1 MNEELKSIDN
11 IFGLDDSSEFSQEP
25 VNINEKSKNGIV
37 EIPIHKLVDYQ
48 KSDIGKKRYQDQEL
62 QDLADSIKD
71 HGVLQPILVRAIKGE
86 SEELFE
92 ILAGHNR
99 RDGAVLADLDTVP
112 CIVKDYDDTQAEL
125 IFIESNLEKG
135 LEHFTESEKIDLI
148 YRRHEALKSQ
158 GRRTDLEENP
168 EKISAAKEFNLS
180 RSTITRYL
188 KLYKLTSNIKKL
200 LDNKLLPVVSGLEV
214 VEFPEELQ
222 EQLFFYLENK
232 NKKLDTKT
240 AQSLASYYQKG
251 KLNADTMLKILE
263 GTLKPRKKQNS
274 YKMNKKVFKKYFRP
288 EQPQAEVEEIII
300 KALEM
305 YFHEGQEGE

>member
-25 VNINEKSKNGIV
+25 VNINEKSKKDIV
-37 EIPIHKLVDYQ
+37 EIPIHKLIDYQ

-62 QDLADSIKD
+62 QDMADSIKE
-71 HGVLQPILVRAIKGE
+71 HGVLQPILVRPIE
-86 SEELFE
+86 SEDLFE

-99 RDGAVLADLDTVP
+99 RDGAVLADLETVP

-188 KLYKLTSNIKKL
+188 KLYKLTSNLKKL
-200 LDNKLLPVVSGLEV
+200 LDNKLLPIVSGLEV
-214 VEFPEELQ
+214 SKFPEELQ
-222 EQLFFYLENK
+222 EQLFFYLENQ

-240 AQSLASYYQKG
+240 AQNLSSYYQKG

-263 GTLKPRKKQNS
+263 GTLKPRKVKYS
-274 YKMNKKVFKKYFRP
+274 GYKMNKNVYKKYFSP
-288 EQPQAEVEEIII
+288 EQPQAEVEEIIV

-305 YFHEGQEGE
+305 YFQEGQDSE

>member
-1 MNEELKSIDN
+1 MFNNELKSIDN
-11 IFGLDDSSEFSQEP
+11 IFGLNDAQDDVDVKEE
-25 VNINEKSKNGIV
+25 NKNESGIV
-37 EIPIHKLVDYQ
+37 HISPDRLVDYR
-48 KSDIGKKRYQDQEL
+48 KSDIGKKRYNDQDL

-71 HGVLQPILVRAIKGE
+71 NGILQPILIRPIENGVY
-86 SEELFE
+86 E

-158 GRRTDLEENP
+158 GRRTDLEENS

-188 KLYKLTSNIKKL
+188 KLYKLTSNLKKL

-251 KLNADTMLKILE
+251 KLNADTMLKIIE